1 MHNFA
6 KIRTLC
12 INCLWQTTHPFV
24 CSWNGVSDLEEK
36 EERKWEG
43 NKLEREIIEIKEE
56 RGKNMN
62 IICFMCQIVAD
73 CIEK

>member
-6 KIRTLC
+6 KIRTL
-12 INCLWQTTHPFV
+12 CLWQTTHPFV

-43 NKLEREIIEIKEE
+43 NKLEREIIEMKEE
-56 RGKNMN
+56 RGKKYEYYMLYVSDSGR
-62 IICFMCQIVAD
+62 MG
-73 CIEK
+73 

>member
-43 NKLEREIIEIKEE
+43 NKLEREIIEMKEE
-56 RGKNMN
+56 RGKKYEYYMLY
-62 IICFMCQIVAD
+62 VSD
-73 CIEK
+73 SGRLY